1 MTVVDA
7 MAERVTKKGQIL
19 AVAEER
25 PGATDEEIAAA
36 VGCNEGYVH
45 QVLLYR
51 RDEDGDTDFRTG
63 TDGEVVRC
71 RRCEFLDDPA
81 NPLAEVAPGEW
92 ECLWCRM
99 EGAGVSVREWC
110 ESGGWEGVVVPR
122 EPEDPAGKVIGVGVE
137 ALMRQVRAE
146 MADRGEVAWVAAER
160 MGMPYRT
167 LLRFLN
173 GRSRLSSESCRR
185 LAGYLGMREGQV
197 WAMAGYGQGDRG

>member
-1 MTVVDA
+1 
-7 MAERVTKKGQIL
+7 MAERVTKKGRIL
-19 AVAEER
+19 EVAGAR
-25 PGATDEEIAAA
+25 PGATDEEIAAV

-122 EPEDPAGKVIGVGVE
+122 EPEDPAGKVSGVGVE
-137 ALMRQVRAE
+137 ALQRRIRAE
-146 MADRGEVAWVAAER
+146 MADRGEVIRVAAER
-160 MGMPYRT
+160 MGISDRT
-167 LLRFLN
+167 LARFLR
-173 GRSRLSSESCRR
+173 GGARLSERSCQVV
-185 LAGYLGMREGQV
+185 ADYLGMREGQV